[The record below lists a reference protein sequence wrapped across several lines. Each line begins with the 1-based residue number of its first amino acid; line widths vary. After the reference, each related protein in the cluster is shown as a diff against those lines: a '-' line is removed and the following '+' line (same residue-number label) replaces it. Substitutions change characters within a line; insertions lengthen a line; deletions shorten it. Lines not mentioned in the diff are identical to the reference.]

1 MQQGQVNMSSPTR
14 PPTVGSGRPGGDT
27 ARTILVA
34 LGAGIGVALAK
45 VVAAVVTAS
54 PAMAAEAAHSL
65 ADTANDLF
73 LAVAQHRS
81 ARPPD
86 KRHPF
91 GYGKEAYFWAL
102 IAALGVFIAGAA
114 FSLRQGITD
123 LVHPGATS
131 SFLLAYI
138 VLAIS
143 AVFDALSFRQSA
155 HQMSVTARLANRS
168 ILDEATITS
177 DPNLRAIFN
186 EDAVSVAGD
195 LLALA
200 GLGVSQLIGSSRPQ
214 AVAAV
219 LIAIVL
225 IRISLRL
232 VKRNHDFLVGQPIP
246 STDQD
251 RVRAFLLAY
260 PEVTDV
266 GELLDMYIGPDQ
278 VWVLAR
284 ITVAGDLGVGQV
296 TRLVRRIEADLAN
309 QSPLIYRVDIVPYAE
324 NGSAPK

>member
-1 MQQGQVNMSSPTR
+1 M
-14 PPTVGSGRPGGDT
+14 PGGDT
-27 ARTILVA
+27 TRTILVA
-34 LGAGIGVALAK
+34 LGAGLGVAIAK

-65 ADTANDLF
+65 ADTANDIF
-73 LAVAQHRS
+73 LVVAQHRS
-81 ARPPD
+81 ARPSD

-123 LVHPGATS
+123 LIHPSATS
-131 SFLLAYI
+131 SFLVAYV

-143 AVFDALSFRQSA
+143 AIFDALSFRQSA

-168 ILDEATITS
+168 LLDQAAVTS
-177 DPNLRAIFN
+177 DANLRAVFN

-195 LLALA
+195 LLALV
-200 GLGVSQLIGSSRPQ
+200 GLGLSQLIGSSRPQ

-219 LIAIVL
+219 LIALLL

-232 VKRNHDFLVGQPIP
+232 MRRNHDFIGSILCRMEKMTERPNR
-246 STDQD
+246 S
-251 RVRAFLLAY
+251 RFLA
-260 PEVTDV
+260 
-266 GELLDMYIGPDQ
+266 
-278 VWVLAR
+278 
-284 ITVAGDLGVGQV
+284 
-296 TRLVRRIEADLAN
+296 
-309 QSPLIYRVDIVPYAE
+309 
-324 NGSAPK
+324 

>member
-1 MQQGQVNMSSPTR
+1 M
-14 PPTVGSGRPGGDT
+14 PGGDT
-27 ARTILVA
+27 TRTILVA
-34 LGAGIGVALAK
+34 LGAGLAVAVAK
-45 VVAAVVTAS
+45 VVATVVTAS

-73 LAVAQHRS
+73 LVVAQHRS

-91 GYGKEAYFWAL
+91 GYGKEAYFWTL

-123 LVHPGATS
+123 LIHPSATS
-131 SFLLAYI
+131 SFLVAYV
-138 VLAIS
+138 VLAVS
-143 AVFDALSFRQSA
+143 AVFDALSFRQPA
-155 HQMSVTARLANRS
+155 HQMRVTARLANRS
-168 ILDEATITS
+168 LLDQAMITS
-177 DPNLRAIFN
+177 DANLRAVLN
-186 EDAVSVAGD
+186 EDAVSVVGD

-219 LIAIVL
+219 LIALLL

-232 VKRNHDFLVGQPIP
+232 VRRNHDFLIGQPIP

-266 GELLDMYIGPDQ
+266 GELLVTYLGPEQ

-284 ITVAGDLGVGQV
+284 LTVARSLGVGQV
-296 TRLVRRIEADLAN
+296 TRLIRRIEADLAHE
-309 QSPLIYRVDIVPYAE
+309 STFIYRVDVVPYGE
-324 NGSAPK
+324 SD

>member
-1 MQQGQVNMSSPTR
+1 V
-14 PPTVGSGRPGGDT
+14 PGGDT
-27 ARTILVA
+27 TRTILVA
-34 LGAGIGVALAK
+34 LAAGTAVALAK

-65 ADTANDLF
+65 ADTANDVF
-73 LAVAQHRS
+73 LVVAQRRS
-81 ARPPD
+81 TRPPD

-91 GYGKEAYFWAL
+91 GYGKEAYFWTL

-114 FSLRQGITD
+114 FSLRQGIID
-123 LVHPGATS
+123 LIHPSATS
-131 SFLLAYI
+131 SFLVAYV

-143 AVFDALSFRQSA
+143 TVFDALSFRQSA
-155 HQMSVTARLANRS
+155 HQMGTKARLANRS
-168 ILDEATITS
+168 LLDQATITS
-177 DPNLRAIFN
+177 DPNLRAVFN

-200 GLGVSQLIGSSRPQ
+200 GLGLSQLIGTSRPQ

-219 LIAIVL
+219 LIALLL

-232 VKRNHDFLVGQPIP
+232 VRRNHDFLVGQPIP
-246 STDQD
+246 STDRD

-266 GELLDMYIGPDQ
+266 GELLVTYIGPEQ

-284 ITVAGDLGVGQV
+284 LTVAGNLGVGEV
-296 TRLVRRIEADLAN
+296 TQLIRSIEAGLAN
-309 QSPLIYRVDIVPYAE
+309 ESHFIYRVDVVPYGE
-324 NGSAPK
+324 SDSAPE

>member
-1 MQQGQVNMSSPTR
+1 MPR
-14 PPTVGSGRPGGDT
+14 GDT
-27 ARTILVA
+27 TRTILVA
-34 LGAGIGVALAK
+34 LGAGVGVALAK

-73 LAVAQHRS
+73 LVVAQRRS

-91 GYGKEAYFWAL
+91 GYGREAYFWAL
-102 IAALGVFIAGAA
+102 IAALGVFIAAAA

-123 LVHPGATS
+123 LIHPSATS
-131 SFLLAYI
+131 SFLVAYV
-138 VLAIS
+138 VLAVSTI
-143 AVFDALSFRQSA
+143 FDALSFRQSA

-168 ILDEATITS
+168 ILDQAAITS
-177 DPNLRAIFN
+177 DPNLRAVFN

-200 GLGVSQLIGSSRPQ
+200 GLGLSQLIGSSRPQ

-219 LIAIVL
+219 LIAVVL

-232 VKRNHDFLVGQPIP
+232 VRRNHDFLVGQPIP
-246 STDQD
+246 SADKD
-251 RVRAFLLAY
+251 RVRALLLAY
-260 PEVTDV
+260 PGVTDV
-266 GELLDMYIGPDQ
+266 GELLVTYVGPDQ
-278 VWVLAR
+278 IWVLAR
-284 ITVAGDLGVGQV
+284 VNVADNLSSGQV
-296 TRLVRRIEADLAN
+296 TQLVRGIEANLAD
-309 QSPLIYRVDIVPYAE
+309 QSPFIYRVDVVPYGE
-324 NGSAPK
+324 NDSASK

>member
-1 MQQGQVNMSSPTR
+1 M
-14 PPTVGSGRPGGDT
+14 PGGDT
-27 ARTILVA
+27 TRTILVA
-34 LGAGIGVALAK
+34 LGAGLAVAVAK
-45 VVAAVVTAS
+45 VVATVVTAS

-73 LAVAQHRS
+73 LVVAQHRS

-91 GYGKEAYFWAL
+91 GYGKEAYFWTL
-102 IAALGVFIAGAA
+102 IAGAA

-123 LVHPGATS
+123 LIHPSATS
-131 SFLLAYI
+131 SFLVAYF
-138 VLAIS
+138 VLAVS

-155 HQMSVTARLANRS
+155 HQMRVTARLANRS
-168 ILDEATITS
+168 LLDQAMITS
-177 DPNLRAIFN
+177 DANLRAVLN
-186 EDAVSVAGD
+186 EDAVSVVGD

-219 LIAIVL
+219 LIALLL

-232 VKRNHDFLVGQPIP
+232 VRRNHDFLIGQPIP

-266 GELLDMYIGPDQ
+266 GELLVTYLGPEQ

-284 ITVAGDLGVGQV
+284 LTVARSLGVGQV
-296 TRLVRRIEADLAN
+296 TRLIRRIEADLAHE
-309 QSPLIYRVDIVPYAE
+309 STFIYRVDVVPYGE
-324 NGSAPK
+324 SD